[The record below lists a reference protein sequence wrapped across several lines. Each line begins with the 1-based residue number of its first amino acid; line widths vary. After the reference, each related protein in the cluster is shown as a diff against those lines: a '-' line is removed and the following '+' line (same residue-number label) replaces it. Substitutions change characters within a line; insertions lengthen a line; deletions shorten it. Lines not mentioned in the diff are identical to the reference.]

1 MAQGGA
7 LPDLTPGMI
16 TCDDDPVLLAE
27 ALDAVFAEGL
37 AEPILVV
44 DMSRGDGVRRV
55 CAERGD
61 AIRYVAAQDSRGV
74 SDSRN
79 RAVAAAR
86 TRYLLFLDA
95 DAIPAPGWAAAMRG
109 AFDQAE
115 RVAIVGARCPAKWT
129 DRPPRLFRT
138 ALAGDFLSLFEL
150 GDQPIDVPRIMG
162 TSYAIDLER
171 VPPDPFPV
179 ELGIGPDSRLGG
191 EEPALCERARRDGWR
206 VRYEP
211 GAVVFHTIPPGRA
224 SWPSMF
230 RRAFHAGQEGRRL
243 GRRLDP
249 LPRPTQPADRLFQAV
264 IAPAFAAGMLLG
276 PRDHP
281 R

>member
-1 MAQGGA
+1 MV
-7 LPDLTPGMI
+7 
-16 TCDDDPVLLAE
+16 TCDDHLGYLAE
-27 ALDAVFAEGL
+27 ALDAVIAEGM

-44 DMSRGDGVRRV
+44 DMSRGDGVRDV

-61 AIRYVAAQDSRGV
+61 ALRYVAAPDSSGV

-79 RAVAAAR
+79 RAVAGAR
-86 TRYLLFLDA
+86 TRYLLFLDS
-95 DAIPAPGWAAAMRG
+95 DALPAPGWAARMRR
-109 AFDQAE
+109 AFDDAE
-115 RVAIVGARCPAKWT
+115 RVAIVGARCPARWT

-138 ALAGDFLSLFEL
+138 ASAGDFLSLFEL

-171 VPPDPFPV
+171 VPSDPFPV
-179 ELGIGPDSRLGG
+179 ELGFGPDSRLAG
-191 EEPALCERARRDGWR
+191 EEVALCERVRSEGWR

-211 GAVVFHTIPPGRA
+211 RAVVFHTIRPGRA
-224 SWPSMF
+224 TWPAMF

-249 LPRPTQPADRLFQAV
+249 LPRRRRAADRLFQAA

-276 PRDHP
+276 PRDT